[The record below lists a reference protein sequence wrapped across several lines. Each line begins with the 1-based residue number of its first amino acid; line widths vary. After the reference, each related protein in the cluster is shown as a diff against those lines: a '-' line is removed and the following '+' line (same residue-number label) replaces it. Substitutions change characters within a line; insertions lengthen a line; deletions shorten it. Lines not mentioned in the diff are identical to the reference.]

1 MPVNRLSGAKSGENA
16 KKENFNRLFTN
27 SKGDN
32 RRCPPLASFYSLLQ
46 PVDAA
51 FVEAVLLLFL
61 LGGVAHGEDGEG
73 SLPCGN
79 PHDLLHRAHALFHR
93 GNAQPHAAQAL
104 GRGLQPEVLHGDGH
118 VDLRIVRGPELLPVG
133 GDDGHGRAPG
143 AAGVGADPGEGLQ
156 HAAVRHDI
164 KLPGL
169 LVARRGRLHGRPQDG
184 EQLLLLHGFIGKLP
198 GADPGVDLVHGKTSF
213 FPIVAENPHPGKR
226 ESALDKPGAGC
237 QNGKKETAEDRP
249 MIAFGQFYLDREKDI
264 AVELTMEGERLFHVI
279 RTPNH
284 HTGNLIT
291 NLARL
296 CSLDTQEDKNGL
308 KVIRGE
314 IPCYYDGDNRQM
326 YILRLGS
333 TKIANIYPDGR
344 VELKASIPA
353 ISKTLMS
360 QTKDYRL
367 GLEKTIVKTYI
378 RSDCKFQTDLHTHMN
393 GILPPDVLIALG
405 ICHQI
410 RYPYYYIK
418 KLGLE
423 CTGAQ
428 LEVLEARRVEAE
440 KNLGD
445 LKLTGKHRER
455 RIDDYTFINF
465 AELILGNPAGAARN
479 LDRIRNS
486 LTIPKDG
493 QAVFADLEK
502 VYLYRYVF
510 TKAQRAEDPFSGINV
525 DALPD
530 REVRDCAR
538 QILLDRAD
546 DRYRA
551 NTLYQ
556 DLLLWIAREYRR
568 HGISYVEITD
578 TALLNRQDFPRRLR
592 EIHEILPAV
601 TRETGV
607 LLRFLAGIRRIPLT
621 IVRDAVTPNDYL
633 AENLRCLRAIAADPY
648 VAGCDIVGEEI
659 NDILE
664 LKALIRELVR
674 IAGENPGFVLRIH
687 AGEND
692 SLRDNVANA
701 IRCVAEALAPG
712 QPFPPLRLG
721 HGLYTCDLGSP
732 KGKKLLEEMRRCGV
746 TLEFQ
751 LSSNVRLN
759 NLSSLDRHPLRQYLD
774 AGVSCVQGTD
784 GCALYGTNSID
795 EELSLEKLLGLS
807 HEELC
812 RMRRAEAAI
821 QEESL
826 RVFREKE
833 RAFAAAFPGGD
844 LERYYREKTA
854 DTVPVSAELWRD
866 SAKLEAAQ
874 ALSGQLS
881 ALPAGCFPIVVAG
894 GSFNNSSHRTRLRPE
909 DPALL
914 ARILDAAPSNAVF
927 VVGHSLR
934 GQEGL
939 LAALARG
946 RFPVFAIVPSRVSA
960 AECARLRE
968 AEVGVLVSI
977 ESSGMGLYKSFAYEI
992 FKRMPSALL
1001 AFDGNSA
1008 ALNLIQEARN
1018 GREKCSIFL
1027 NPRSRGLVVKARTL
1041 EGYIRPLEEAEGFL
1055 RGRAASAK
1063 ENGG

>member
-1 MPVNRLSGAKSGENA
+1 
-16 KKENFNRLFTN
+16 
-27 SKGDN
+27 
-32 RRCPPLASFYSLLQ
+32 
-46 PVDAA
+46 
-51 FVEAVLLLFL
+51 
-61 LGGVAHGEDGEG
+61 
-73 SLPCGN
+73 
-79 PHDLLHRAHALFHR
+79 
-93 GNAQPHAAQAL
+93 
-104 GRGLQPEVLHGDGH
+104 
-118 VDLRIVRGPELLPVG
+118 
-133 GDDGHGRAPG
+133 
-143 AAGVGADPGEGLQ
+143 
-156 HAAVRHDI
+156 
-164 KLPGL
+164 
-169 LVARRGRLHGRPQDG
+169 
-184 EQLLLLHGFIGKLP
+184 
-198 GADPGVDLVHGKTSF
+198 
-213 FPIVAENPHPGKR
+213 
-226 ESALDKPGAGC
+226 
-237 QNGKKETAEDRP
+237 

-264 AVELTMEGERLFHVI
+264 AVDLNMEGDRLFHTI

-296 CSLDTQEDKNGL
+296 CALETQEDEHGL

-314 IPCYYDGDNRQM
+314 IPCYFDGDNRRM

-333 TKIANIYPDGR
+333 TKVANIYPDGR

-360 QTKDYRL
+360 QTKDYKL

-378 RSDCKFQTDLHTHMN
+378 RADCKFRTDLHTHMN
-393 GILPPDVLIALG
+393 GILPPDVLMALG
-405 ICHQI
+405 ICRQI

-418 KLGLE
+418 KLGLR
-423 CTGAQ
+423 CTPGQIAG
-428 LEVLEARRVEAE
+428 LEARRRETE
-440 KNLGD
+440 KTLGD

-455 RIDDYTFINF
+455 RIDDYTFLNF
-465 AELILGNPAGAARN
+465 AELILGNPADAAWN
-479 LDRIRNS
+479 LDRVRNS

-510 TKAQRAEDPFSGINV
+510 TKAQPSDAPFSGLNIES
-525 DALPD
+525 LPD

-538 QILLDRAD
+538 QILRDRAD

-578 TALLNRQDFPRRLR
+578 TALLNRAEAPARLR
-592 EIHEILPAV
+592 QIHESMPAV

-607 LLRFLAGIRRIPLT
+607 VLRFLAGMRRIPLT
-621 IVRDAVTPNDYL
+621 IVRDHVTPNDYL

-664 LKALIRELVR
+664 LKSVIRELVR
-674 IAGENPGFVLRIH
+674 IAGANPGFVLRIH

-701 IRCVAEALAPG
+701 IRCVAEALEPG
-712 QPFPPLRLG
+712 QAFPPLRLG
-721 HGLYTCDLGSP
+721 HGLYTCELKSP
-732 KGKKLLEEMRRCGV
+732 KGKKLLEDMRRYGV

-759 NLSSLDRHPLRQYLD
+759 NLSSLDRHPLRQYLS

-795 EELSLEKLLGLS
+795 EELSLEKLLGLN

-812 RMRRAEAAI
+812 AMRRAEDAI
-821 QEESL
+821 REESL
-826 RVFREKE
+826 RVFAEKSG
-833 RAFAAAFPGGD
+833 AFAAAFPGGD
-844 LERYYREKTA
+844 LEQFFRRRLEETA
-854 DTVPVSAELWRD
+854 PVSADLWQGA
-866 SAKLEAAQ
+866 AKIDAAEALAN
-874 ALSGQLS
+874 QL
-881 ALPAGCFPIVVAG
+881 APLPAGCLPIVAAG
-894 GSFNNSSHRTRLRPE
+894 GSFNNSSHRTRVREE
-909 DPALL
+909 DRALIDRL
-914 ARILDAAPSNAVF
+914 LEAAPENTVF
-927 VVGHSLR
+927 VVGHTLS
-934 GQEGL
+934 GQEGI
-939 LAALARG
+939 LARKAAG
-946 RFPVFAIVPSRVSA
+946 RFPVYAIVPNRLTS

-968 AEVGVLVSI
+968 AGVGVLVSI

-992 FKRMPSALL
+992 FKRAPSVLL
-1001 AFDGNSA
+1001 AFDGSSA

-1018 GREKCSIFL
+1018 GREKCRIFL
-1027 NPRSRGLVVKARTL
+1027 NPRARGLAVKARTL
-1041 EGYIRPLEEAEGFL
+1041 EGYVRPLEEAEGVL
-1055 RGRAASAK
+1055 RSLASGR
-1063 ENGG
+1063 G